1 MWAVQRSYDL
11 GNAKILLPLY
21 AITGIVSLARAVEPE
36 EAGQPVRTKFSLQHF
51 QGITLELLIVHVFDR
66 RHTRCSRNH
75 STGFKTRTRGEPTAR
90 AALLMNRSSV
100 VSRTS
105 AMPASALAKCSASK
119 AP

>member
-51 QGITLELLIVHVFDR
+51 QGITLELLIGHVF
-66 RHTRCSRNH
+66 
-75 STGFKTRTRGEPTAR
+75 RTSYSSLPVVQQR
-90 AALLMNRSSV
+90 AALLANRSSV
-100 VSRTS
+100 VRRNFCDTGFG
-105 AMPASALAKCSASK
+105 AAQM
-119 AP
+119 